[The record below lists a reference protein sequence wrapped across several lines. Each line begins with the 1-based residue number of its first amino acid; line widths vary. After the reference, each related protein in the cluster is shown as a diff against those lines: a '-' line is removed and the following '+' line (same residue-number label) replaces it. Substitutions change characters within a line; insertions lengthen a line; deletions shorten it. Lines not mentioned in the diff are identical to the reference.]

1 MNGTDGPL
9 AIFKHGALERNHLN
23 LYPSVCISEE
33 IHLFRYTVPGVTRCP
48 PWATTQNRGTE
59 VSYFND
65 SLT

>member
-1 MNGTDGPL
+1 MSGTAGPL
-9 AIFKHGALERNHLN
+9 AIFKHGALKRNHLN

-33 IHLFRYTVPGVTRCP
+33 IHLFRYTVPGVPRCP